1 MARWMNGTS
10 FLDSCGDAET
20 WLGLS
25 LPECQFFPWRLKVL
39 IETRKLLKAEPANE
53 TLFSLLLRNGK

>member
-1 MARWMNGTS
+1 MRVVRCMGRPFWILADT
-10 FLDSCGDAET
+10 ET

-25 LPECQFFPWRLKVL
+25 LPECQFFPWRLEVL
-39 IETRKLLKAEPANE
+39 IETRKLLKADPANE